1 MDKLSFGFKWKIN
14 GRMAFSDNWRIKQK
28 HLEKLRMKKKIC
40 KPLCKLA
47 CYIWWIISC
56 SFHTSLGTLM
66 EVEASP
72 WVDKIKC
79 SVSFLKKMLVLP
91 ALNMKLWKLRQGRFH
106 CCNLPTCLLHKSW
119 IVLLVVTGQKDFICC
134 YYHFFQLPTCSYK
147 LVSQS
152 RTGEGKTKNSTTLAH
167 CWGILP
173 EYW

>member
-1 MDKLSFGFKWKIN
+1 
-14 GRMAFSDNWRIKQK
+14 MAFSDNWRIKQK

-40 KPLCKLA
+40 KPLYKLA

-56 SFHTSLGTLM
+56 SFHTSLGILM
-66 EVEASP
+66 EVEEST

-91 ALNMKLWKLRQGRFH
+91 ALNMKLWTWNVNGNRDVSIVVICQHAYFI
-106 CCNLPTCLLHKSW
+106 NLELSFLWWQARKMLS
-119 IVLLVVTGQKDFICC
+119 VVITI
-134 YYHFFQLPTCSYK
+134 FFQLPACSYK

-173 EYW
+173 KYW